1 MVKHIVFFKFKAT
14 EDKAERMS
22 AIKREL
28 EKLPAV
34 ISELKEIKVGININP
49 AEEWD
54 LSLEALVNDMESL
67 ASYANHPAHQ
77 RIGKEMIVP
86 IKEGRAW
93 VDYAC

>member
-1 MVKHIVFFKFKAT
+1 
-14 EDKAERMS
+14 MS

-54 LSLEALVNDMESL
+54 LSLEALVNDMDNL
-67 ASYANHPAHQ
+67 ASYAHHPAHQ
-77 RIGKEMIVP
+77 RIGKEMIAP
-86 IKEGRAW
+86 IKEGRAC

>member
-1 MVKHIVFFKFKAT
+1 
-14 EDKAERMS
+14 MS
-22 AIKREL
+22 AIKSEL

-54 LSLEALVNDMESL
+54 LSLEALVNDMDSL
-67 ASYANHPAHQ
+67 DSYANHPAHQ
-77 RIGKEMIVP
+77 RIVKEMIAP
-86 IKEGRAW
+86 IKEGRAC

>member
-1 MVKHIVFFKFKAT
+1 
-14 EDKAERMS
+14 MS

-54 LSLEALVNDMESL
+54 LSLEALVNDMDSL
-67 ASYANHPAHQ
+67 DSYANHPAHQ
-77 RIGKEMIVP
+77 RIVKEMIAP
-86 IKEGRAW
+86 IKEGRAC

>member
-54 LSLEALVNDMESL
+54 LSLEVLVNDMESL

-77 RIGKEMIVP
+77 RIVKEMIAP
-86 IKEGRAW
+86 IKEGRAC

>member
-1 MVKHIVFFKFKAT
+1 
-14 EDKAERMS
+14 MS

-54 LSLEALVNDMESL
+54 LSLEALVNDMDNL

-77 RIGKEMIVP
+77 RIVKEMIAP
-86 IKEGRAW
+86 IKEGRAC

>member
-49 AEEWD
+49 A
-54 LSLEALVNDMESL
+54 
-67 ASYANHPAHQ
+67 
-77 RIGKEMIVP
+77 
-86 IKEGRAW
+86 
-93 VDYAC
+93 